1 MGAGEAKLLRWYGR
15 AALTT
20 TDDTELRAGSNSNK
34 KAMAAAPQSRKRAP
48 RWEQERRESS
58 RDGGLGQRTLCKEPR
73 VARAWWAVP
82 GKSEQEDREF

>member
-58 RDGGLGQRTLCKEPR
+58 REWR
-73 VARAWWAVP
+73 VRP
-82 GKSEQEDREF
+82 EDTV